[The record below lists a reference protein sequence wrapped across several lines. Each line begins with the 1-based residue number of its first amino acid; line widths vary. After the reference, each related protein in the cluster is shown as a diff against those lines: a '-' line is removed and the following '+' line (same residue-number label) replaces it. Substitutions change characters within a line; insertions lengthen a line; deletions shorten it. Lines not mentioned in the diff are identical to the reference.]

1 MRMDNIE
8 RRDLLLFAAEKLRKC
23 GRAASAETITKLAYG
38 YELEVSPAGS
48 NLSDIRML
56 GVSVILPTYQ
66 GAGRIARAL
75 ESLAAQTEDR
85 ANFEVI
91 VISNG
96 PVDATPDVI
105 EQIQKRHRD
114 LQITYLRAEVASAS
128 HARNYGLQHARYAYC
143 TYLDD
148 DDYVSP
154 QFISVLLKHAQPNR
168 LVFAKIT
175 DFDETGQR
183 SSPIFE
189 QVQAA
194 AQSEGSNLI
203 SRPFHVRGIL
213 SMTCAKLAPTSCL
226 LGVCFDVGL
235 RSGEDVVFWTHVIVE
250 HRLKF
255 YVPDDIDE
263 AVYYREVRQG
273 SVSRRTGEFSFS
285 VTERLEV
292 LSRVQEI
299 EDNRASVL
307 DPDRKKF
314 VRARYPGQ
322 LGFVVRFLKE
332 NKGRYQDFLRECE
345 RLNIRDDIIKMV
357 NDSLADTLVISYCF
371 PPFNDT
377 SAIVMMKRIIG
388 WQWPVRVISNDMADK
403 RTRSPELARVISP
416 HLASHVELKTAVS
429 FSHERTIRAFAE
441 QALKSFQAIP
451 KAKAPSTIYSRA
463 MWPASAFAAALIKVN
478 SPHIKWT
485 AEFSDPLVLDI
496 HGQER
501 KGDVPADWL
510 ASLGLLDTIEKLA
523 PHHAKTSQVFR
534 LAELL
539 PYILADELVFTN
551 EAQRYYMLS
560 QPWLQELRDR
570 AMAISTIL
578 PHPTLPSEYYSIG
591 NPRLDVDETKV
602 NIGFFGSFYATR
614 GLREVLI
621 ALKSISKQRGDRLIL
636 HVVSSDASALI
647 EEVNALGIP
656 DLVNVHPSLP
666 YFDCLASFRTM
677 DYLLVNDAVTA
688 GIKPLNPYLP
698 SKLSDYLGA
707 DQPIWALAEPG
718 STLSKVKL
726 PDGSIMS
733 TLEAE
738 AEYHQALSK
747 MISGKFAREV
757 ELAREI

>member
-1 MRMDNIE
+1 MNDIE
-8 RRDLLLFAAEKLRKC
+8 ERNLLLCAAKTLRKC
-23 GRAASAETITKLAYG
+23 GRAASADTLTIYANGHKP
-38 YELEVSPAGS
+38 EVSPIAEG
-48 NLSDIRML
+48 LSKRRHF
-56 GVSVILPTYQ
+56 GVSIILPTYQ
-66 GAGRIARAL
+66 GAGRISRAL
-75 ESLAAQTEDR
+75 DSMVAQT
-85 ANFEVI
+85 ANRSSFEVI

-96 PVDATPDVI
+96 PVDATPEVI
-105 EQIQKRHRD
+105 AEYQRRHSD
-114 LQITYLRAEVASAS
+114 LQIVFLRAEVASAS
-128 HARNYGLQHARYAYC
+128 YARNYGLQHARYAYC

-154 QFISVLLKHAQPNR
+154 QFISVLLQHAQPNR

-183 SSPIFE
+183 SSPISE

-194 AQSEGSNLI
+194 AQSEGSNFI

-226 LGVCFDVGL
+226 LGVSFDVGL
-235 RSGEDVVFWTHVIVE
+235 RSGEDVVFWTHVIVKHHLE
-250 HRLKF
+250 F

-299 EDNRASVL
+299 EDNKASAL
-307 DPDRKKF
+307 DQDRKEF

-322 LGFVVRFLKE
+322 LGFVIRFLKE
-332 NKGRYQDFLRECE
+332 NKDRYQDFLHECE
-345 RLNIRDDIIKMV
+345 RLDIRDDIIKMV
-357 NDSLADTLVISYCF
+357 NDSLADTMVISYCF

-388 WQWPVRVISNDMADK
+388 WQWPVRVISNDMAD
-403 RTRSPELARVISP
+403 RRIRVPELASVISP

-441 QALKSFQAIP
+441 QALKSFQMIP
-451 KAKAPSTIYSRA
+451 KAKAPSKIYSRA
-463 MWPASAFAAALIKVN
+463 MWPASPFAAALIKVN
-478 SPHIKWT
+478 NPHVRWT

-523 PHHAKTSQVFR
+523 PDHAKTIQIFR

-551 EAQRYYMLS
+551 EGQRHYMLS
-560 QPWLQELRDR
+560 QPWLQAVRDR
-570 AMAISTIL
+570 AMAISKIL
-578 PHPTLPSEYYSIG
+578 PHPTLPSKYYSIG
-591 NPRLDVDETKV
+591 SSRLDVDKTRV

-614 GLREVLI
+614 GIREVLI
-621 ALKSISKQRGDRLIL
+621 ALKNISEQCGDRVAL
-636 HVVSSDASALI
+636 HVVSSDASAFI

-656 DLVNVHPSLP
+656 DLVKVHPSLP

-718 STLSKVKL
+718 STLSRVKL

-733 TLEAE
+733 TLASE
-738 AEYHQALSK
+738 AEYFQALAK
-747 MISGKFAREV
+747 MIRVKFAREAL
-757 ELAREI
+757 EQ